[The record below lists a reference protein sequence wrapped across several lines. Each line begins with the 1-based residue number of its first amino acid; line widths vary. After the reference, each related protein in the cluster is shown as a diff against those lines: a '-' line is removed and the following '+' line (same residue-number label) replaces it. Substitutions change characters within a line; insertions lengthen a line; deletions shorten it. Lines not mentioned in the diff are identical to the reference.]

1 MDVWRERSLRA
12 TIVFLVASALLIG
25 PSLVGLKGSLPL
37 FVGFVALAIGAGLA
51 RKRLADLPTVVGH
64 ELGTYGQDLWIAPV
78 IALGIVLA
86 IVPSASP
93 AELQALG
100 GAAGLVGMLNYFL
113 RPIYLGIARILRRFV
128 GDESPQGSA
137 R

>member
-12 TIVFLVASALLIG
+12 TMVLLVASALLIG
-25 PSLVGLKGSLPL
+25 PSLADIGASLPL
-37 FVGFVALAIGAGLA
+37 FVGFVGLAAGGGLA
-51 RKRLADLPTVVGH
+51 RNHLAELPTVLGH
-64 ELGTYGQDLWIAPV
+64 DLGTYGQDLWIAPV
-78 IALGIVLA
+78 LALGIVLA
-86 IVPSASP
+86 TVPAASP
-93 AELQALG
+93 VELQALG

-113 RPIYLGIARILRRFV
+113 RPVYLGIARILRRLV

>member
-25 PSLVGLKGSLPL
+25 PSLAGIGGTLPL
-37 FVGFVALAIGAGLA
+37 YVGFVALGVGGRLA
-51 RKRLADLPTVVGH
+51 RTRLAALPTVVGH
-64 ELGTYGQDLWIAPV
+64 DLGTYGQDLWIAPLL
-78 IALGIVLA
+78 ALGIVLA
-86 IVPSASP
+86 IVPSASS

-100 GAAGLVGMLNYFL
+100 GVAGLVGMLNYFL
-113 RPIYLGIARILRRFV
+113 RPIYLAIARIFLRFV

-137 R
+137 P